1 MRWITSVLSTVS
13 PILLL
18 LFSSY
23 GLRSARSSSTNEFVF
38 VEEYTTDHS
47 DGELLFC
54 HRRAMK
60 FFEHVYVSVSTL
72 GPRAHLP
79 KSAQFVDCYPCR
91 HSFRMIA
98 TQEWQLKLNFRPKKL
113 WIHFNCAD
121 TSIVER
127 FSWAEVGVSVVG
139 QWGVSVVEL
148 WGVSVVEHWGV
159 QPPKPTYP
167 RGGNTCIRIEVEL

>member
-1 MRWITSVLSTVS
+1 MRWITSVLSTTS

-18 LFSSY
+18 LLSSY

-72 GPRAHLP
+72 GPRGHNLW
-79 KSAQFVDCYPCR
+79 
-91 HSFRMIA
+91 IA
-98 TQEWQLKLNFRPKKL
+98 TLVGTVSGWLRPKNGNWS
-113 WIHFNCAD
+113 WILGPGSCGF
-121 TSIVER
+121 TSIVPTHQLWRDLVEPKLESVLWS
-127 FSWAEVGVSVVG
+127 FGESALWSIKESSHQNPPTPGVAILV
-139 QWGVSVVEL
+139 
-148 WGVSVVEHWGV
+148 
-159 QPPKPTYP
+159 
-167 RGGNTCIRIEVEL
+167 